1 MAAIS
6 LTKNGNPSNNKHKI
20 ENGLYIT
27 RVLLKALVLTHQK
40 TFNPIYFGEPMFT
53 IFSSKFLKYS
63 CSMTYCCF
71 RCHFYLFLIGPEIS
85 FPYLKKPFINSWKK
99 YINIYLQKR
108 ERYISICVYIW
119 YLMDGKCFV
128 IDKISDAYLFPLPF
142 SISFHLFLESKK
154 SLQFTNRYLKLMF
167 QTYWINAE

>member
-1 MAAIS
+1 MHILNNELVLVYFSRLIWQRLHKWLAAIS

-63 CSMTYCCF
+63 CGMTYCYF
-71 RCHFYLFLIGPEIS
+71 RCHFCLFLIGLEIL
-85 FPYLKKPFINSWKK
+85 FPYLKKHFINS
-99 YINIYLQKR
+99 
-108 ERYISICVYIW
+108 
-119 YLMDGKCFV
+119 
-128 IDKISDAYLFPLPF
+128 
-142 SISFHLFLESKK
+142 SKK
-154 SLQFTNRYLKLMF
+154 INRCLFVEKINTCNIVLMLRVL
-167 QTYWINAE
+167 